1 MAVVIIKHRMVA
13 ITTIRELSKS
23 NSTIIR
29 ISRGTTISII
39 EEGNQETTTNTQED
53 LINRVR
59 TSPRRRINKTEE
71 DKWVVLNSIEAN

>member
-1 MAVVIIKHRMVA
+1 MAVVIIKHRMVL

-29 ISRGTTISII
+29 IIKGTTISII
-39 EEGNQETTTNTQED
+39 EEGNQETTTNIQED

-59 TSPRRRINKTEE
+59 ASPRRHFNKTEE